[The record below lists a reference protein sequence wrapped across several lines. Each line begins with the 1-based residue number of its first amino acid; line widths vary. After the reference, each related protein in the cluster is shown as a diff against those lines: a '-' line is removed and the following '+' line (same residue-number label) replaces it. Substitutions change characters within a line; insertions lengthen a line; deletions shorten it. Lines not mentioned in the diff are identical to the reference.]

1 MIDSLL
7 EQLARDPAA
16 DADLAA
22 VALHLA
28 ADEYPDLDVPVYLD
42 RLSDLADRARPHLG
56 GDLEAC
62 VTGLCRF
69 LFEDEGFAGNTDHYY
84 DPRNSYLNE
93 VLERKLGIPI
103 TLSVLAMAVGRH
115 LKLNIT
121 GIGLPGHFIAKA
133 VRDGEEVLFDPFHG
147 GDILTPEGC
156 EELVT
161 AVTGRSFPLTP
172 ELLTA
177 TPPGLIVVRMLN
189 NLRSIYVQQED
200 FARVAR
206 VIGRLRQLVPA
217 DETLRRD
224 LGAALVRSGKPGP
237 AIDHLKAYLEA
248 APHAADADEVRT
260 LLGRALADVAR
271 WN

>member
-7 EQLARDPAA
+7 DQLAQDPAA
-16 DADLAA
+16 DVDLAA

-28 ADEYPDLDVPVYLD
+28 ADEYPDLDVSAYLD
-42 RLSDLADRARPHLG
+42 RLAELADRARPYLG
-56 GDLEAC
+56 GSLAESVA
-62 VTGLCRF
+62 GLCRF

-93 VLERKLGIPI
+93 VMDRKVGIPI

-115 LKLNIT
+115 VELTVL
-121 GIGLPGHFIAKA
+121 GVGLPGHFIAKA
-133 VRDGEEVLFDPFHG
+133 VRDGEAVLFDPFHG
-147 GDILTPEGC
+147 GDILTPDGC

-172 ELLTA
+172 ELLAA
-177 TPPGLIVVRMLN
+177 TPPGLIVTRMLN
-189 NLRSIYVQQED
+189 NLRAIYTQQED
-200 FARVAR
+200 FACVAR
-206 VIGRLRQLVPA
+206 VIGRLRQLAPG

-224 LGAALVRSGKPGP
+224 LGATLLRAGKPGP

-248 APHAADADEVRT
+248 APDAADAKEVRV